1 MKRTPFNARESDLD
15 NIALIKAL
23 YPNPSTT
30 TAAIRLALAAYIRN
44 ADPVQLEAA
53 RKTIRKNHKSS
64 ERVTA

>member
-23 YPNPSTT
+23 YPNPATT

-53 RKTIRKNHKSS
+53 RKQARKAQREATK
-64 ERVTA
+64 

>member
-1 MKRTPFNARESDLD
+1 MKRTPFNARESDLE

-23 YPNPSTT
+23 YPNPATT

-53 RKTIRKNHKSS
+53 RKQARKAIK
-64 ERVTA
+64 EATK